1 MWSGVVPFQSL
12 SGFNVPADL
21 STPFSLW
28 FTLAKEF
35 PIIHQATRPWKLCHL
50 QHLGACLLFP
60 RFDTRNKAGVT
71 IVTYHILT
79 TILLVTSDYIFKIL
93 EGWKWC
99 LVVPIA
105 VEKPRQENNACLTC
119 RICGNSDMPVLI
131 ASHQNWVVWPNR
143 IHPGPRAL
151 LSTLHFTWNV
161 PLPIFAHPKTLP
173 LTHFLWI
180 LPVLK
185 AQVSL
190 FLPSQSLSARWN
202 LFLLWSPRRT
212 LSVLL
217 FVHLFIHSI
226 DFYRRPIAPD
236 NSHHLLCSSV

>member
-1 MWSGVVPFQSL
+1 MSLGVVPFQSL

-35 PIIHQATRPWKLCHL
+35 PIIHLATRPWKLCHL

-131 ASHQNWVVWPNR
+131 VSHQNSCLAKQNSSRSPCT
-143 IHPGPRAL
+143 P
-151 LSTLHFTWNV
+151 LHSSLYLECS
-161 PLPIFAHPKTLP
+161 PLHLCSPQNLAPY
-173 LTHFLWI
+173 HFLWI

-217 FVHLFIHSI
+217 FAHLFIHSI
-226 DFYRRPIAPD
+226 DFYRRTIAPD